1 MQSRF
6 AVQRSHTVPCGPR
19 EPIRTANDPVEA
31 ETDARRPPASAKG
44 FVLDNFSRKRGPAGW
59 GAAAGV
65 QFNQGFAEIKEAG
78 VLVRVPARIGSGWQ
92 PPAPKPP
99 RYTRSSSRTS
109 PPAKSRYAYVV
120 RTNPVRSP
128 GGRPRGR
135 PRRVPTPAT
144 AVPDGADISQAAP
157 DTRPATLGGLVMPLA
172 AL

>member
-44 FVLDNFSRKRGPAGW
+44 FVKRGPAGW

-99 RYTRSSSRTS
+99 WHTRSSSRTS

-120 RTNPVRSP
+120 RTISRRSAARSAAARPHTCHCRPGRRGHLP
-128 GGRPRGR
+128 GGPRHA
-135 PRRVPTPAT
+135 PRHAGGPGYAPSSAIVPFL
-144 AVPDGADISQAAP
+144 
-157 DTRPATLGGLVMPLA
+157 RLV
-172 AL
+172 